1 MTSPIWIRPDRLP
14 PCPAILLFPCSCGD
28 SCLGCPRA
36 KLWVPHFSRFLR
48 EVGILVSSPEPFHA
62 TASHPRRIYS
72 NDPRTTPLCSC
83 FPCKS
88 GRMAGTIG
96 ATPDR
101 AASSKT
107 VGQLTWDEKGDIM
120 NMPQQAGQGSELSHP
135 RSSKPCPER
144 EEEARKI
151 RRLQVMISMVMSVIG
166 QDPNLTVEE
175 ASELAAGAKRAALAM
190 FPDKELAYDLLYK
203 PRLQRLMKERFRLQ

>member
-1 MTSPIWIRPDRLP
+1 MAQRRSASRHPN
-14 PCPAILLFPCSCGD
+14 CGV
-28 SCLGCPRA
+28 GKGEIMNIHHQA
-36 KLWVPHFSRFLR
+36 GR
-48 EVGILVSSPEPFHA
+48 ETNF
-62 TASHPRRIYS
+62 
-72 NDPRTTPLCSC
+72 
-83 FPCKS
+83 
-88 GRMAGTIG
+88 RMAEQET
-96 ATPDR
+96 
-101 AASSKT
+101 
-107 VGQLTWDEKGDIM
+107 L
-120 NMPQQAGQGSELSHP
+120 H
-135 RSSKPCPER
+135 ER